1 MNKIDGYLESTLF
14 FRISARNGVEDFRGR
29 KVFVMAIM
37 GMIIGALFG
46 KMILGLIIGS
56 FLGAAMEL

>member
-1 MNKIDGYLESTLF
+1 
-14 FRISARNGVEDFRGR
+14 
-29 KVFVMAIM
+29 MAIM

-46 KMILGLIIGS
+46 KMILGIIIGS

>member
-1 MNKIDGYLESTLF
+1 MTRAVYMLGFVDWLDWKF
-14 FRISARNGVEDFRGR
+14 FNGNGVEDFRGR
-29 KVFVMAIM
+29 KRAR
-37 GMIIGALFG
+37 ALFG

>member
-1 MNKIDGYLESTLF
+1 MLGFVDWLDWKF
-14 FRISARNGVEDFRGR
+14 FNGNGIEDFRGR

-37 GMIIGALFG
+37 GMISGALFG